1 MLMVR
6 KSARKGHFTI
16 VRQDS
21 DSQSSALCG
30 YKRPVLMNQRGR
42 EETQSWKW
50 PRVQEGFF
58 FSQRFSW
65 LQTNR
70 AERPHPSWKAIFIP
84 VWLHV
89 LPRSTLIVSHSV
101 EATKRQAFQ
110 NTQTI
115 TLFFLHT
122 TENNC
127 KLWLS
132 KRSPVC
138 SAQFEVILVSQQSE
152 GKIKDGCWAAGLFVS
167 SGGFSDFSYSAIV
180 LMWS

>member
-1 MLMVR
+1 MLTVHEL
-6 KSARKGHFTI
+6 ARKGHFNI
-16 VRQDS
+16 R
-21 DSQSSALCG
+21 DSQLSALCG
-30 YKRPVLMNQRGR
+30 YKHPVLVNWGGE

-58 FSQRFSW
+58 FSLEDSHDSR
-65 LQTNR
+65 QTE

-89 LPRSTLIVSHSV
+89 LPRGTLIVSHSV

-115 TLFFLHT
+115 TLFFFCTQLKIIASSGFQSAALCVLHSL
-122 TENNC
+122 
-127 KLWLS
+127 KLFWWVNS
-132 KRSPVC
+132 RR
-138 SAQFEVILVSQQSE
+138 
-152 GKIKDGCWAAGLFVS
+152 GKIKDGCWAAGLFVP